1 MTNPDSMME
10 NIQLMLLLQ
19 KIEFNVNKNIINT

>member
-19 KIEFNVNKNIINT
+19 KIEFTVNKNIINT

>member
-10 NIQLMLLLQ
+10 NIQLILLLQ
-19 KIEFNVNKNIINT
+19 KIEFTVNKNIINT

>member
-1 MTNPDSMME
+1 MTNPDSIME